1 MIAFFFFFFL
11 LLMRK
16 GTCTPERLRFWSF
29 MSEGPGRASRKYVFN
44 VVFFLLRAI
53 EKVVSVQI
61 GCRLSKV
68 GFSSSAQQSKL
79 KINRLTRTPEPVP
92 GPSRPGKLPFCDT

>member
-1 MIAFFFFFFL
+1 
-11 LLMRK
+11 MRK

-79 KINRLTRTPEPVP
+79 KINRLTRTLEPVP
-92 GPSRPGKLPFCDT
+92 GPGRPGKLPFCDCDT